1 MRGIK
6 TDKKPPLTVKN
17 RHETDMRPKR
27 VRMRNIHVSL
37 YYRNRPDKNG
47 TAPLLLAINYAG
59 SSTYVPVGN
68 VRLRPDQL
76 SKIATQLSM
85 REIDLITYPEIYVSQ
100 KETKDENVEVVLQMR
115 LKKDKKDQVLSLVFG
130 ENNLEILNK

>member
-1 MRGIK
+1 M
-6 TDKKPPLTVKN
+6 L
-17 RHETDMRPKR
+17 HETIISNLRKIMADK
-27 VRMRNIHVSL
+27 SL
-37 YYRNRPDKNG
+37 TQETLAKYAATSPSQFSKILNG
-47 TAPLLLAINYAG
+47 
-59 SSTYVPVGN
+59 S
-68 VRLRPDQL
+68 VRLSLDQL